1 MKYPM
6 LKKIALFTLV
16 GLVVVA
22 CSSDNDK
29 EKKKKERNYQET
41 VYAFINSNP
50 RIAGFGRLD
59 VDAIM
64 KDGEVTSN
72 EAFKSFVSD
81 EYNEIKS
88 QVDVTAPVYFAV
100 EAPENDEAVG
110 YVMIKLKDQKKFV
123 EDWTASGY
131 IFKEHKKITYT
142 EDGDYLWGLKNETLL
157 LVITPGEYDSKKVIA
172 EAFQFTE
179 GKMATA
185 ALKKQID
192 APGDMIMHFDVEKLT
207 QNEPNRDVDVK
218 GMEADLSLNFDK
230 GKMIIE
236 ATSNKTEEL
245 KKQLGLEVQDK
256 PIMAKKITDAEG
268 NVVVAMQVSLANKM
282 LELAVA
288 NDADVAGTMN
298 DVAGALMMI
307 DPSLQ
312 LLDIEE
318 GEVIPM
324 PESGRNLGELPME
337 MMIDFDPIV
346 SLMPMFQD
354 YLKDLDY
361 AVYEMNDTSVRVV
374 IATHD
379 KNKNFLATALSV
391 AESFVMS
398 GAWMR

>member
-1 MKYPM
+1 M
-6 LKKIALFTLV
+6 LKKITVFTLV
-16 GLVVVA
+16 ALVVVA
-22 CSSDNDK
+22 CSSENNKK
-29 EKKKKERNYQET
+29 EEKKERNYQET

-88 QVDVTAPVYFAV
+88 QVDVTAPMYFAV

-110 YVMIKLKDQKKFV
+110 YVMIKLKNQKKFV

-142 EDGDYLWGLKNETLL
+142 EDGDYLWGMKNQTLI
-157 LVITPGEYDSKKVIA
+157 LVITPGEYEAKKVIA
-172 EAFQFTE
+172 EAFDFTE
-179 GKMATA
+179 GKMASA

-207 QNEPNRDVDVK
+207 QNEPNRDVNVK

-256 PIMAKKITDAEG
+256 PLMAKKITDAEG

-282 LELAVA
+282 MELAVA
-288 NDADVAGTMN
+288 NDADVAGAMN

-307 DPSLQ
+307 DPSLK
-312 LLDIEE
+312 LSDIED
-318 GEVIPM
+318 GEMIPM
-324 PESGRNLGELPME
+324 PESGRNLGTLPME

-346 SLMPMFQD
+346 SLMPIFQD
-354 YLKDLDY
+354 YMKDLDY

-379 KNKNFLATALSV
+379 KNKNFLATALAV